1 MIPLHLSTSRI
12 GPSFSPSSIFPF
24 LFPLLTL
31 LFLIPSLAPRGAERA
46 LVNLVNSLDQERYH
60 VTVQTLFD
68 VGELR
73 DELASHVEYRG
84 GLPFLFRGNVQL
96 MKLFTPAQLYRMVVR
111 RRYDVVVAYLE
122 GTCTRIIS
130 GCPYPDSRKVAW
142 VHIEQPDVASFAYC
156 YRSREEAVRC
166 YHLFDQIVAVSQT
179 VKACIDSFT
188 GRSAKVIHN
197 LIDSQRILQ
206 LAKASMPDLPFSTTL
221 NLVSVGALTHQKGYD
236 RLLEVH
242 HKLLMTGIPHHVY
255 VIGGGGEEAAL
266 RHQIE
271 TLGVSDT
278 FHLLGRR
285 TNPYP
290 YLAAAD
296 LFVCSSRQE
305 GYSTAVTEA
314 LILGLPVVST
324 QCSGAEELLGPQ
336 DEYGLVTANSSEGLY
351 NGIMRILTTPDLLQ
365 HYAKQAKLRA
375 SYLTVNDAIAE
386 HEALFCLCNLT

>member
-1 MIPLHLSTSRI
+1 MIS
-12 GPSFSPSSIFPF
+12 
-24 LFPLLTL
+24 L
-31 LFLIPSLAPRGAERA
+31 LFLIPSLASRGAERA
-46 LVNLVNSLDQERYH
+46 LINLVNSLDPEHYH

-73 DELASHVEYRG
+73 DELASHVEYLG

-96 MKLFTPAQLYRMVVR
+96 MKLFSPASLYRMVVR
-111 RRYDVVVAYLE
+111 RRYDIVVAYLE

-130 GCPYPDSRKVAW
+130 GCPYSDSKKIAW
-142 VHIEQPDVASFAYC
+142 VHIEQPDVTSFAYC
-156 YRSREEAVRC
+156 YRSREEAARC
-166 YHLFDQIVAVSQT
+166 YQRFDQIVAVSQT
-179 VKACIDSFT
+179 AKACIDSFT
-188 GRSAKVIHN
+188 SRSAMVIHN
-197 LIDSQRILQ
+197 LIDKQRILQ

-236 RLLEVH
+236 RLIEVH
-242 HKLLMTGIPHHVY
+242 HRLLQAGIPHQVY

-266 RHQIE
+266 RRQIQSA
-271 TLGVSDT
+271 GVSDT

-296 LFVCSSRQE
+296 LFVCSSRRE

-324 QCSGAEELLGPQ
+324 HCSGAEELLGSQ

-351 NGIMRILTTPDLLQ
+351 DGIMRILTTPHLLQ
-365 HYAKQAKLRA
+365 HYALQARQRA
-375 SYLTVNDAIAE
+375 LSFISDDTLAA
-386 HEALFCLCNLT
+386 HEALFSRCNQTL

>member
-1 MIPLHLSTSRI
+1 MIS
-12 GPSFSPSSIFPF
+12 
-24 LFPLLTL
+24 L

-46 LVNLVNSLDQERYH
+46 LVNLVNSLDPERYH

-73 DELASHVEYRG
+73 GELAQHVVYRG
-84 GLPFLFRGNVQL
+84 GLPCLFRGNVLL

-111 RRYDVVVAYLE
+111 KHYDVVVAYLE

-179 VKACIDSFT
+179 VKDYIDSFT

-197 LIDSQRILQ
+197 LIDKQRILQ

-242 HKLLMTGIPHHVY
+242 HKLLMAGIPHHVY
-255 VIGGGGEEAAL
+255 VIGGGEEAAL

-271 TLGVSDT
+271 TLGVSGT
-278 FHLLGRR
+278 FHLLGHR

-324 QCSGAEELLGPQ
+324 QCSGAEELLGSQ